1 MPERT
6 AILNSIQSLRA
17 MRKEFTARFDKLE
30 DELLRL
36 LETQPEA
43 SPPLP
48 HSNSPEEW
56 LTAREVCKALKISD
70 STLYAKIKD
79 GTLPDG
85 IAFSAR
91 SKRWR
96 MSDIQAWQEAK
107 HNIPEIQPQIA
118 TPKRRGRVSRIMRVE
133 DFSHV

>member
-56 LTAREVCKALKISD
+56 LTAREVYKALKISA
-70 STLYAKIKD
+70 STLYAKNQIWS
-79 GTLPDG
+79 
-85 IAFSAR
+85 IAQR
-91 SKRWR
+91 SR
-96 MSDIQAWQEAK
+96 
-107 HNIPEIQPQIA
+107 IQPQI
-118 TPKRRGRVSRIMRVE
+118 PHKKHGENMRPLQGSMPPSRQILR
-133 DFSHV
+133 SSSLR